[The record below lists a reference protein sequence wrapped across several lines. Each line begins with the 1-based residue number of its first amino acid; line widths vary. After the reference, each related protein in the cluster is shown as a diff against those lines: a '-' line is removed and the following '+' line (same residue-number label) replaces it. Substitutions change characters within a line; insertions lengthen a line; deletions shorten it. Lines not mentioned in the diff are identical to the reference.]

1 METPSRNLLKRSVGG
16 NAPAATYQKG
26 SIDTMTAACV
36 SELMNAATSF
46 HKLHLKVTGAG
57 SYAAH
62 KALNK
67 AYEYLLDFADDLTE
81 MEQGKAGTTF
91 DLTIP
96 SASYEEPV
104 SFLKDLNM
112 YLTSVKGMY
121 CDATINKIEELQGNI
136 NQTLYLLSL
145 K

>member
-1 METPSRNLLKRSVGG
+1 MGPVSVTISTPDKTEMLSKL
-16 NAPAATYQKG
+16 
-26 SIDTMTAACV
+26 
-36 SELMNAATSF
+36 F
-46 HKLHLKVTGAG
+46 HARDVIHLAHLKTT

-112 YLTSVKGMY
+112 YLTGVKGMY

>member
-1 METPSRNLLKRSVGG
+1 MAFKSLNGLSSMGPVSVTISTPDKTEMLSKL
-16 NAPAATYQKG
+16 
-26 SIDTMTAACV
+26 
-36 SELMNAATSF
+36 F
-46 HKLHLKVTGAG
+46 HARDVIHLAHLKTT